1 MSYDHVIY
9 EKKGH
14 IAYVTLNRPERM
26 NALDKH
32 SHRELIEIFDDFA
45 ADANA
50 WLAII
55 TGAGD
60 RAFCAGNDLKA
71 TAEASANGEERVDTR
86 SRFGAITRGYN
97 CPKPL
102 IAAVNG
108 VAAGGGFEIALA
120 CDLVIATDTA
130 RFALPE
136 PRVGLIAGAG
146 GIHRLSRQ
154 IPLKHAMG
162 MLLTGRFVSAQ
173 EGHRLGFV
181 NEVVPAAE
189 LMAAAERWAR
199 QILECSP
206 LLVSLTK
213 ESAQAGFGLPD
224 RRGDRRR
231 LAGEDPADACLPGL
245 HRGPEGVLREA
256 QAGLDGTLKGA
267 IADEHQQPQARS
279 QHRLVVGPRLALRG
293 P

>member
-9 EKKGH
+9 EKSGH
-14 IAYVTLNRPERM
+14 IVYVTLNRPTRM
-26 NALDKH
+26 NALDRH
-32 SHRELIEIFDDFA
+32 SHMELIEIFDDFA
-45 ADANA
+45 GDPDC

-71 TAEASANGEERVDTR
+71 TAQASAKGQRRVDSS
-86 SRFGAITRGYN
+86 SRFAAITRSYR

-108 VAAGGGFEIALA
+108 VALGGGFEIALA
-120 CDLVIATDTA
+120 CDIVIAADTA
-130 RFALPE
+130 RFGLPE

-162 MLLTGRFVSAQ
+162 MLLTGRLVSAD
-173 EGHRLGFV
+173 EGYRLGFV

-189 LMAAAERWAR
+189 LMQTAQRWANEM
-199 QILECSP
+199 LECSP
-206 LLVSLTK
+206 LLVQLTK
-213 ESAQAGFGLPD
+213 EAAEEGFSLPVD
-224 RRGDRRR
+224 
-231 LAGEDPADACLPGL
+231 E
-245 HRGPEGVLREA
+245 
-256 QAGLDGTLKGA
+256 A
-267 IADEHQQPQARS
+267 IARDWVERVPRMLAS
-279 QHRLVVGPRLALRG
+279 QDYIEGPKAFSEKRKPAWSGR
-293 P
+293 

>member
-1 MSYDHVIY
+1 MSYDHVVY
-9 EKKGH
+9 EKRGH
-14 IAYVTLNRPERM
+14 VAYVTLDRPERM
-26 NALDKH
+26 NALDAH
-32 SHRELIEIFDDFA
+32 SHAELIEIFDDFER
-45 ADANA
+45 DDSA

-71 TAEASANGEERVDTR
+71 TAEASANGVKRVDAGA
-86 SRFGAITRGYN
+86 RFAAITRGYH

-120 CDLVIATDTA
+120 CDLVIAADTA
-130 RFALPE
+130 RFGLPE

-146 GIHRLSRQ
+146 GIHRLTRQ

-162 MLLTGRFVSAQ
+162 MLLTGRLVSAE

-189 LMAAAERWAR
+189 LMRAAQRWAS

-206 LLVSLTK
+206 LLVQLTK
-213 ESAQAGFGLPD
+213 ESARDGFGLPVD
-224 RRGDRRR
+224 DA
-231 LAGEDPADACLPGL
+231 LARDWEQRIPRMLASQDYVE
-245 HRGPEGVLREA
+245 GPKAFAEKRTPVW
-256 QAGLDGTLKGA
+256 AG
-267 IADEHQQPQARS
+267 R
-279 QHRLVVGPRLALRG
+279 
-293 P
+293 

>member
-1 MSYDHVIY
+1 MSYEHVIY

-26 NALDKH
+26 NAIDNH
-32 SHRELIEIFDDFA
+32 SHRELNKMFDHFA
-45 ADANA
+45 ADAIA

-71 TAEASANGEERVDTR
+71 TAEASANGEERLDTR
-86 SRFGAITRGYN
+86 SRFGAITRGYT
-97 CPKPL
+97 CPQPL
-102 IAAVNG
+102 MS
-108 VAAGGGFEIALA
+108 
-120 CDLVIATDTA
+120 
-130 RFALPE
+130 
-136 PRVGLIAGAG
+136 AGAG

-181 NEVVPAAE
+181 NEVVPAAD
-189 LMAAAERWAR
+189 LMAAAERWAT

-213 ESAQAGFGLPD
+213 ESAQAGFGLPID
-224 RRGDRRR
+224 EAIDGDWQER
-231 LAGEDPADACLPGL
+231 
-245 HRGPEGVLREA
+245 
-256 QAGLDGTLKGA
+256 
-267 IADEHQQPQARS
+267 
-279 QHRLVVGPRLALRG
+279 
-293 P
+293 